1 MIKIDYSG
9 VMKERIKEH
18 GITMEEIQQL
28 DIAKYHAILEEKIA
42 KKEIGF
48 YELPYQDTSDIKET
62 AKQIRQNFRYFVV
75 IGIGGSSLGNLML
88 HQALNH
94 LRYNELPDMYPKF
107 YMLDNPD
114 PSVLEGIM
122 RMINPRETCFNV
134 ISKSGSTAETMA
146 NYLVIRHELSK
157 YIGESELSEH
167 FIFTTDPSAG
177 NLNKIAD
184 REGIKRLF
192 IPPNVGGRFSVLTPV
207 GLLSAAVTGIEIDRL
222 LNGAKAVS
230 QVCREPSLK
239 NPGYLIA
246 IIHYLMFNKGK
257 NISVMMPYSNHL
269 YNFADWYRQLWAES
283 LGKRYS
289 TEGKEVNVGQTPI
302 KSLGAIDQHS
312 QIQLY
317 NEGPN
322 DKVITFIRVEKAE
335 RDYQIDAT
343 PYRDIEG
350 LNYLTG
356 HTLHELLLT
365 EQTATAISLTKNQRP
380 NLTITIDEITPENI
394 GKLIF
399 VYFTATAFS
408 GELYR
413 INAFDQPG
421 VEMGKKYTYGLMGRK
436 GFEDYAE
443 EINNMKSAGFTL
455 TLP

>member
-9 VMKERIKEH
+9 VMEKSVREH
-18 GITMEEIQQL
+18 GIKEEEL
-28 DIAKYHAILEEKIA
+28 EKFDISKYHAALESKIDR
-42 KKEIGF
+42 KEIGF
-48 YELPYQDTSDIKET
+48 YDLPYQDTSKIKET
-62 AKQIRQNFRYFVV
+62 AEQIRQKFRYFVV

-94 LRYNELPDMYPKF
+94 IMYNELPDMYPKF

-114 PSVLEGIM
+114 PVVLEGIM
-122 RMINPRETCFNV
+122 RMVNPKETCFNV

-146 NYLVIRHELSK
+146 NYLVARNELSK
-157 YIGESELSEH
+157 YVDKSKLPEH

-184 REGIKRLF
+184 REEIKRLF
-192 IPPNVGGRFSVLTPV
+192 IPQNVGGRFSVLTPV
-207 GLLSAAVTGIEIDRL
+207 GLLSAAVTGIEIDRIL
-222 LNGAKAVS
+222 SGAKSMS
-230 QVCREPSLK
+230 QICREPSLD

-246 IIHYLMFNKGK
+246 IIHYIMFNRGK

-289 TEGKEVNVGQTPI
+289 TEGKEINVGQTPI

-322 DKVITFIRVEKAE
+322 DKIITFIRVEKTNK
-335 RDYQIDAT
+335 DYEIDAT

-350 LNYLTG
+350 LSYLTG

-365 EQTATAISLTKNQRP
+365 EQTATAVSLIKNKRP
-380 NLTITIDEITPENI
+380 NLTITIDEITPENL

-399 VYFTATAFS
+399 IYFTATAFS
-408 GELYR
+408 GELFH
-413 INAFDQPG
+413 INAFNQPG
-421 VEMGKKYTYGLMGRK
+421 VEMGKKYTYGLMGRR
-436 GFEDYAE
+436 GFREYAD
-443 EINNMKSAGFTL
+443 EINKIKKEDFVL